1 MMVIGI
7 ITVRLAIYQA
17 TSLKDKRR
25 VVKSLKDRIRRR
37 FNVSVAE
44 TDALE
49 ARQRAVLTAAIV
61 ANEARF
67 VNQCLQQVLN
77 LIQGDR
83 EAALVDYSIET
94 L

>member
-1 MMVIGI
+1 MIVVGI
-7 ITVRLAIYQA
+7 ITVRLAIYHA

-37 FNVSVAE
+37 FNVSIAE
-44 TDALE
+44 DALDS
-49 ARQRAVLTAAIV
+49 AQRAVLTAAIV
-61 ANEARF
+61 ANETRF
-67 VNQCLQQVLN
+67 VERCLQQVLN
-77 LIQGDR
+77 LIEGDR

>member
-1 MMVIGI
+1 MMVIGV
-7 ITVRLAIYQA
+7 ITFRLAIYQA

-44 TDALE
+44 TDSLDS
-49 ARQRAVLTAAIV
+49 RQRAVLTAAIV
-61 ANEARF
+61 ANETRF
-67 VNQCLQQVLN
+67 VERCLQQVLN
-77 LIQGDR
+77 LVQGDR